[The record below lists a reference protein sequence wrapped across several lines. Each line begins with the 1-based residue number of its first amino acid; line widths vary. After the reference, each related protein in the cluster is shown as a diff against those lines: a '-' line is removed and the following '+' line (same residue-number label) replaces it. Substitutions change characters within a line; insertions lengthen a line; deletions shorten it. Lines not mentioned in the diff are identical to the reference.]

1 MLQRLRNMDPD
12 HGMNNGMN
20 NSVKTVA
27 LGVGALILAPTVFAL
42 LKPVAKAAIKTG
54 VVLYTKSREA
64 LAETS
69 EQVADLVAEAKAEVL
84 AEQHSSVNTN
94 AIASAEQPKE

>member
-1 MLQRLRNMDPD
+1 MLQKFRNMEP
-12 HGMNNGMN
+12 NNGMN
-20 NSVKTVA
+20 IGINNGVKTVA
-27 LGVGALILAPTVFAL
+27 LGIGALILAPTVFAL

-54 VVLYTKSREA
+54 VVLYTKGRET

-84 AEQHSSVNTN
+84 AEQNSGVNST
-94 AIASAEQPKE
+94 AIVPAEQPKE